1 MPEKDENRESR
12 QEDRESRQNQL
23 IDAATTLFFSKGYTN
38 TSVRDILDEANDRT
52 SSPSVFYYYF
62 ESKEAIYRAVL
73 RRYSERYV
81 KSVQDAIDTHKD
93 DAQSLMTQVTRL
105 FLKTVKA
112 DAHGKEAAT
121 SPDNLLYSLK
131 LKEELTQKFVE
142 VWEIFIRSLDWYK
155 ADAETVHKMAVFIAG
170 GIGEMMYD
178 FGYVHEKKEGSARKL
193 MDCMIDFCAG
203 ALNAPAAEKEKYRRI
218 VYDNLA

>member
-1 MPEKDENRESR
+1 MSDKN
-12 QEDRESRQNQL
+12 EDRESRKNQL

-38 TSVRDILDEANDRT
+38 TSVRDILDAANDRT

-62 ESKEAIYRAVL
+62 ESKEAMYRAVL

-81 KSVQDAIDTHKD
+81 KSVQDAIDAYKD
-93 DAQSLMTQVTRL
+93 DAQSLMTEVTRL

-112 DAHGKEAAT
+112 DAHGKEAAA
-121 SPDNLLYSLK
+121 SPDNLLYALK

-142 VWEIFIRSLDWYK
+142 VWELFIRSLSWYK
-155 ADAETVHKMAVFIAG
+155 ADAETVHKTAVFIAG

-203 ALNAPAAEKEKYRRI
+203 VLNAPAAQKEKYRRM
-218 VYDNLA
+218 VYDNFA